1 MKQPWVYMC
10 TMSFIWN
17 SKEPQLTKI
26 ILKKIN
32 KFEGL
37 TSDDFNTY
45 SEVTGIKRM

>member
-1 MKQPWVYMC
+1 MGLHVYHEFHMEFQR
-10 TMSFIWN
+10 T
-17 SKEPQLTKI
+17 QLTKI